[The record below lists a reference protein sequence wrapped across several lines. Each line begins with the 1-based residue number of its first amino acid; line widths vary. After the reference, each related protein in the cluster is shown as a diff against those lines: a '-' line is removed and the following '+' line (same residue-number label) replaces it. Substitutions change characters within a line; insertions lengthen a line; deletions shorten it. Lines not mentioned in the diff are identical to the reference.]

1 MVARPLAFLMEGNSA
16 ETLCYLL
23 GQNLTNGKPQT
34 PEVGTRL
41 MFADPPHLST
51 GGWQQEVTFFGQ
63 FGDNLDRT

>member
-1 MVARPLAFLMEGNSA
+1 
-16 ETLCYLL
+16 LCYLL